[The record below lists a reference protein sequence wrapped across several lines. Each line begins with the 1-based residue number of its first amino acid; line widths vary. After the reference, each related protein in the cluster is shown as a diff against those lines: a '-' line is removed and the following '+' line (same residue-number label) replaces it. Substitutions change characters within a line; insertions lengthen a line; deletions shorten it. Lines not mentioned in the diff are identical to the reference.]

1 MQEGT
6 RRYIEHGIPVSHQA
20 DSCQQFRWNDE
31 RCYDMNDYQKLKD
44 VLMELIQEQSKGEWD
59 DATVKSDVVIF
70 ALKISQT
77 FPELFNK

>member
-1 MQEGT
+1 
-6 RRYIEHGIPVSHQA
+6 
-20 DSCQQFRWNDE
+20 
-31 RCYDMNDYQKLKD
+31 MNDYQKLKD
-44 VLMELIQEQSKGEWD
+44 VLKKLIQEQSEGEWD